1 MSMKQG
7 VKYVWCMQQGTPLP
21 PATELGDSSVHGSMA
36 GSFLAP
42 DLHVRWEA
50 PAASASG
57 TANFSRDANRFTCR
71 APSLDVSGALFL
83 RPAPFDAV
91 KAVLTQARPLDSQQK
106 INFHSFRGKGA
117 GVNAVWEAV
126 QLPRAFDVFL

>member
-1 MSMKQG
+1 MNTCG
-7 VKYVWCMQQGTPLP
+7 AWQGTPLP
-21 PATELGDSSVHGSMA
+21 AATELGDSSVHGSMA

-42 DLHVRWEA
+42 DIHVRWEA

-57 TANFSRDANRFTCR
+57 TADFSRDANRFTCR

-91 KAVLTQARPLDSQQK
+91 KAVLTQACPYILT
-106 INFHSFRGKGA
+106 
-117 GVNAVWEAV
+117 
-126 QLPRAFDVFL
+126 LPFILSIPHDGWA